1 MDAVIAQLIVIVGE
15 TASGKT
21 DLAIKIAHKYNGEI
35 IAADS
40 RTIYKG
46 MDIGTAKP
54 TEEEKQG
61 IPHYLLDVIAPD
73 QKYSAA
79 EFKKAATSKIEEI
92 SARGK
97 LPIMVGGSG
106 LYVDSVLFDYK
117 FQSPNLG
124 VRAELE
130 DLSLEQL
137 QARAHELGIEETEI
151 DFKNRRHLSRAI
163 ENKKVLKN
171 KQRLREN
178 TLVIGLSLERDV
190 LRERIEKRVDK
201 MITDGL
207 VEEVEKLGEEYG
219 WSNEAMSGIGYRFMG
234 EYLRGEIDLDEA
246 KRRFVQGD
254 LSLAKRQRT
263 WFKRNKN
270 IHWAPNPEQAFNLVR
285 TFLGK
290 SRA

>member
-1 MDAVIAQLIVIVGE
+1 MPSPLIVIVGE

-21 DLAIKIAHKYNGEI
+21 ALAIEIAQKFNGEI
-35 IAADS
+35 ICADS

-61 IPHYLLDVIAPD
+61 IPHYLLDVVTPD

-79 EFKKAATSKIEEI
+79 EFKKAAVKKIEEI
-92 SARGK
+92 LGRGK
-97 LPIMVGGSG
+97 LPVMVGGSG
-106 LYVDSVLFDYK
+106 LYVDAVLFDYE
-117 FQSPNLG
+117 FLPANPI

-130 DLSLEQL
+130 KLNLEQL
-137 QARAHELGIEETEI
+137 QVRAREIGINEREVN
-151 DFKNRRHLSRAI
+151 FKNPRHLSRAI

-171 KQRLREN
+171 KQRLRDN
-178 TLVIGLSLERDV
+178 TLVIGLSLQRDV
-190 LRERIEKRVDK
+190 LQDRIEKRVDK

-207 VEEVEKLGEEYG
+207 IEEVKTLGECYG
-219 WSNEAMSGIGYRFMG
+219 WDNEAMSGIGYRFIG
-234 EYLRGEIDLDEA
+234 EYLRGEIDLAEA

-270 IHWAPNPEQAFNLVR
+270 IHWVPDSEQAFNIVR
-285 TFLGK
+285 TFLSK
-290 SRA
+290 SGQ

>member
-1 MDAVIAQLIVIVGE
+1 MSSPLIVIVGE

-21 DLAIKIAHKYNGEI
+21 DLAIKIAEKYNGEVI
-35 IAADS
+35 CADS
-40 RTIYKG
+40 RTIYIG

-61 IPHYLLDVIAPD
+61 IPHYLLDVITPD

-79 EFKKAATSKIEEI
+79 EFKKAAMTKIEEI
-92 SARGK
+92 HARGK

-106 LYVDSVLFDYK
+106 LYVDSVLFDYE
-117 FQSPNLG
+117 FMPPNPTL
-124 VRAELE
+124 RAELE
-130 DLSLEQL
+130 KLGLEQL
-137 QARAHELGIEETEI
+137 QARANAIGIEETEVN
-151 DFKNRRHLSRAI
+151 FKNPRHLSRAI

-171 KQRLREN
+171 KQQLRKN

-190 LRERIEKRVDK
+190 LRERIEKRVEK

-207 VEEVEKLGEEYG
+207 IDEVKKLDERYG
-219 WSNEAMSGIGYRFMG
+219 WDNEAMSGIGYRFMG
-234 EYLRGEIDLDEA
+234 EYIRGEIDLKEA

-270 IHWAPNPEQAFNLVR
+270 IHWVQSSEQAFDVVR
-285 TFLGK
+285 TFLDK
-290 SRA
+290 HEQ